1 MQLREIVCNNQTAS
15 VGCAGRAYR
24 DSCSPHSA
32 RALGAAEFDQMPAV
46 RIWYQSFIDPDLHAS
61 YFVRLGS
68 YLSEVAAEDVEYEV
82 GGVSPP
88 DVALHRIAEFR
99 CAAQAIDNAIRA
111 EERGFDAVLIG
122 HFQDSG
128 LWEARSAATVPVI
141 GMGEASMLYSLQ
153 LGRTFGLVTIDEV
166 FEPVHREQA
175 ERYGLA
181 DRLAGIATMS
191 TPVTDLVAAFDS
203 AEAYAR
209 VRERFE
215 RACAPLV
222 AAGAEMIIPAGGLF
236 GLLSAGE
243 RDFKVGESV
252 VLNPIAVSCKMAE
265 AMASLRLSNGLGTSR
280 ANTFRSPPPQAIA
293 EFHAFARP
301 GG

>member
-1 MQLREIVCNNQTAS
+1 MQRPGIECNS
-15 VGCAGRAYR
+15 DGGEPRLGRR
-24 DSCSPHSA
+24 S
-32 RALGAAEFDQMPAV
+32 FDQLPAV
-46 RIWYQSFIDPDLHAS
+46 QIWYQSFIDPDRHAS
-61 YFVRLGS
+61 YFRRLGS
-68 YLSEVAAEDVEYEV
+68 HLSEIAAPDVEYEV
-82 GGVSPP
+82 GGVTPP
-88 DVALHRIAEFR
+88 DIALHRITEFR

-128 LWEARSAATVPVI
+128 LWEARSAAAVPVI
-141 GMGEASMLYSLQ
+141 GMGEASMLYALQ
-153 LGRTFGLVTIDEV
+153 LGRTIGLVTIDEA

-191 TPVTDLVAAFDS
+191 TPVPDLVAAFDS
-203 AEAYAR
+203 AEAYTR

-222 AAGAEMIIPAGGLF
+222 AAGAEVIIPAGGLF
-236 GLLSAGE
+236 GLLSAAE
-243 RDFKVGESV
+243 RDFRVGESV

-265 AMASLRLSNGLGTSR
+265 AMASLRRSNGLGTSR
-280 ANTFRSPPPQAIA
+280 ANTFRRPPPQAIQ
-293 EFHAFARP
+293 EFRAFARR
-301 GG
+301 GC